1 MSFDSIHFTRC
12 ESWCYSPDY
21 IQAANKTK
29 VRNFLHTEPY
39 PDAPLDRLFP
49 TWIRALSLCTPNAWT
64 DQTNPLYDESEVNA
78 EYFGDDNIAIV
89 TTALLH
95 DPYLYPYGPLAL
107 NYGGLGMV
115 IAHEITHAFDVTGIE
130 TIKKRQEP
138 TELWLFNEFKEEYTK
153 RALCLRHAH
162 KSVLS
167 SSGRQEA
174 LNATADSE
182 NLADLVGT
190 MISYA
195 AFDSLPAKY
204 KRGTLAGLDMSAE
217 QLFFINTCTKWCAQR
232 SRPTEDYAPYR
243 SRCIVPLMN
252 MPEFSTAFRCAAG
265 SPMNPRK
272 KCAIW

>member
-1 MSFDSIHFTRC
+1 MRR
-12 ESWCYSPDY
+12 
-21 IQAANKTK
+21 TK
-29 VRNFLHTEPY
+29 VMVSHIRQTYEKALNSSNWISSHIRTEMFNKLFNMTIYVGSTGRRSDPEFVEEVYKPY

-107 NYGGLGMV
+107 NYGGLGM
-115 IAHEITHAFDVTGIE
+115 
-130 TIKKRQEP
+130 
-138 TELWLFNEFKEEYTK
+138 
-153 RALCLRHAH
+153 
-162 KSVLS
+162 LS